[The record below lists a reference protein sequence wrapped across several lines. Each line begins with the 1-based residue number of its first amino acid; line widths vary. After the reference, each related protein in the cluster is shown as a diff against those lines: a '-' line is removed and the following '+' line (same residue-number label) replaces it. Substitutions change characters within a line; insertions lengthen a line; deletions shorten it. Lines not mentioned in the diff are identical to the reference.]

1 MTKRIESPWF
11 VRSKGGGNKGLRLC
25 CFPYAGG
32 NTQIFNGWQQELGSD
47 VEVVAIELPGRG
59 RRFGEIAISSLD
71 RMSDQL
77 VEEIRHLEDMPLA
90 FFGHSNGAL
99 IAFDVARKMQARGM
113 KGPQLLM
120 LSAKKPPHLLSENKM
135 HLLPDDALISEL
147 RTYNATPEEVL
158 NTPELMEIF
167 LPVLRADFALSE
179 TYHHDNDYR
188 YSGRMLVFGGDSDRN
203 IGKEDLFGWSEYA
216 TGDAPVRLFT
226 GGHFFIHSNR
236 RELLRVV
243 RLELAALQWRQSP
256 AGSGVDAG
264 VA

>member
-1 MTKRIESPWF
+1 MTKIIESSWF
-11 VRSKGGGNKGLRLC
+11 VRSKGRINKGLRLC

-32 NTQIFNGWQQELGSD
+32 NAQIFNSWQQELGSD

-59 RRFGEIAISSLD
+59 RRFGEAAISSLD
-71 RMSDQL
+71 RLSDQL
-77 VEEIRHLEDMPLA
+77 VEEIKHLEDMPLA

-113 KGPQLLM
+113 EGPKLLM
-120 LSAKKPPHLLSENKM
+120 LSAKKPPHLLSEKKM
-135 HLLPDDALISEL
+135 HLLPDHALISEL

-179 TYHHDNDYR
+179 TYSRDNDYR
-188 YSGRMLVFGGDSDRN
+188 YSGRMVVFGGDSDDN
-203 IGKEDLFGWSEYA
+203 VGNEDLLGWSEYA
-216 TGDAPVRLFT
+216 TGGAPVRLFT
-226 GGHFFIHSNR
+226 GGHFFIRSCR
-236 RELLRVV
+236 SELLRVV
-243 RLELAALQWRQSP
+243 RLELAALQRRQSP
-256 AGSGVDAG
+256 VGGGMDVG